1 MHKYVKDTDSYWQ
14 DLKLRALELKG
25 YYLVAKAM
33 ADTYTEVSAGYIIPG
48 VNSIERLSLPGA
60 KNLTKE
66 ERAAKI
72 SEVGI
77 LAMNAKTEVKRIANQ
92 VCPCLMFVQTES
104 SVLIIWTAQ
113 EGDDQVYDRQSRGN

>member
-1 MHKYVKDTDSYWQ
+1 
-14 DLKLRALELKG
+14 LKG

-48 VNSIERLSLPGA
+48 VNRIERLSLPEA

-66 ERAAKI
+66 ERSAKI

-77 LAMNAKTEVKRIANQ
+77 LAKTAKDEVKRIAHQ
-92 VCPCLMFVQTES
+92 VSPCQLFIRS
-104 SVLIIWTAQ
+104 
-113 EGDDQVYDRQSRGN
+113 DD

>member
-1 MHKYVKDTDSYWQ
+1 
-14 DLKLRALELKG
+14 LKG

-33 ADTYTEVSAGYIIPG
+33 ADTYTEVSASYIIPG
-48 VNSIERLSLPGA
+48 VNRIERLSLPGA

-77 LAMNAKTEVKRIANQ
+77 LATNAKTEVKRIANQ
-92 VCPCLMFVQTES
+92 VCPCLTFVQTES
-104 SVLIIWTAQ
+104 LVLMT
-113 EGDDQVYDRQSRGN
+113 

>member
-1 MHKYVKDTDSYWQ
+1 
-14 DLKLRALELKG
+14 LKG

-48 VNSIERLSLPGA
+48 VNRIERLSLPEA

-77 LAMNAKTEVKRIANQ
+77 LAKNAKDEVKRIANQ
-92 VCPCLMFVQTES
+92 VRLCPPFMLDK
-104 SVLIIWTAQ
+104 IIGTDNFDSA
-113 EGDDQVYDRQSRGN
+113 RRR